1 MFDKIM
7 IWSLKSQFNLLNCAF
22 SKYIYIF
29 VAIKSYQHSLN
40 TIVSIYQKK
49 KKKKRKKKKKKSINK
64 ILKIFKDSDTNIF
77 TNSVKFG
84 PTFKT

>member
-49 KKKKRKKKKKKSINK
+49 KKKKIKKKKKKSINK
-64 ILKIFKDSDTNIF
+64 IIKFFKDSDTNIF

>member
-49 KKKKRKKKKKKSINK
+49 KKKKKK
-64 ILKIFKDSDTNIF
+64 
-77 TNSVKFG
+77 
-84 PTFKT
+84 

>member
-49 KKKKRKKKKKKSINK
+49 KKNKKK
-64 ILKIFKDSDTNIF
+64 
-77 TNSVKFG
+77 
-84 PTFKT
+84 

>member
-49 KKKKRKKKKKKSINK
+49 KKKKKERRRRRNQ
-64 ILKIFKDSDTNIF
+64 
-77 TNSVKFG
+77 
-84 PTFKT
+84 

>member
-49 KKKKRKKKKKKSINK
+49 KKKKKEKKKKIKQKIKKKN
-64 ILKIFKDSDTNIF
+64 F
-77 TNSVKFG
+77 
-84 PTFKT
+84 